1 MTQEQMQ
8 QQVLE
13 QIAAFK
19 SRMQTALSRTKPQ
32 AAPAA
37 ARPPLQNQPP
47 PQQRPQHNDTQG
59 HPPAQN
65 NRSSTYQQVSVLVL
79 FFLKYLNHVLDKT
92 EQPITGK

>member
-19 SRMQTALSRTKPQ
+19 SRMQTALSRTKP
-32 AAPAA
+32 APAA

-59 HPPAQN
+59 LQPAQN
-65 NRSSTYQQVSVLVL
+65 NRSSTYQQVSV
-79 FFLKYLNHVLDKT
+79 Y
-92 EQPITGK
+92 